1 MSLEQISAI
10 LQDMMLTTLIVSAPS
25 LATGLAVGLIIAVF
39 QAATQINEQTLTFV
53 PKIVAVFA
61 VFGALFPWM
70 MQTMMEFSGRIMELI
85 ASQGGP

>member
-1 MSLEQISAI
+1 M
-10 LQDMMLTTLIVSAPS
+10 TTLIVASP
-25 LATGLAVGLIIAVF
+25 LLLTGLGVGLIIAVF

-70 MQTMMEFSGRIMELI
+70 MRNMMEFNGRIMQMI